1 MTKKIWSYII
11 GILCI
16 ISGIYFI
23 INPVS
28 SFSDII
34 YIIGMIFLVLGVLEL
49 VVIIINKED
58 NKIRIYKSVIN
69 IIFGIILTK
78 NPATTIKII
87 STFIGIWLILKSAGD
102 LCLILSV
109 KNNQISHVKLIES
122 IAKLILGIIIIT
134 TPIITFIFTGT
145 ILGAILI
152 AIGVI
157 TILKTLGQK
166 KTYKV
171 KVKK

>member
-1 MTKKIWSYII
+1 MSKKIWNYII
-11 GILCI
+11 GIICVI
-16 ISGIYFI
+16 GGIYFI
-23 INPVS
+23 INPTNT
-28 SFSDII
+28 FSDIV
-34 YIIGMIFLVLGVLEL
+34 YMIGMIFLIFGVTKL
-49 VVIIINKED
+49 VAIIINKED
-58 NKIRIYKSVIN
+58 NKIEIYKSVIN

-78 NPATTIKII
+78 NPTTTIKII
-87 STFIGIWLILKSAGD
+87 STFIGIWLILKSVGD
-102 LCLILSV
+102 LSLILSI
-109 KNNQISHVKLIES
+109 KNSQISHIKLVES

-134 TPIITFIFTGT
+134 TPILTVVLTGT

-157 TILKTLGQK
+157 TILKTTDIN

>member
-1 MTKKIWSYII
+1 MSKKIWSYII
-11 GILCI
+11 GILCVVG
-16 ISGIYFI
+16 GIYFI
-23 INPVS
+23 INPANT
-28 SFSDII
+28 FSDIV
-34 YIIGMIFLVLGVLEL
+34 YMIGMIFLIFGVTKL
-49 VVIIINKED
+49 VAIIINKED
-58 NKIRIYKSVIN
+58 NKIDIYKSVIN

-78 NPATTIKII
+78 NPTTTIKII

-102 LCLILSV
+102 LSLILSI
-109 KNNQISHVKLIES
+109 KNSQISHIKLVES

-134 TPIITFIFTGT
+134 TPILTVILTGT
-145 ILGAILI
+145 FLGAILI

-157 TILKTLGQK
+157 TILKTTDIN